1 MRWKWHTSC
10 TKHAPI
16 SSQTLRRGL
25 LGHVELRVSKKLC
38 KGAGLPIIYEAAEA
52 PEIIVSRA
60 GASCDHVI
68 ASLAAQIQDIC
79 LVYAPPPLFLELATK
94 IGCCL
99 IGRYQAF
106 EKRI

>member
-1 MRWKWHTSC
+1 MSC

-52 PEIIVSRA
+52 PEIIV
-60 GASCDHVI
+60 HLI
-68 ASLAAQIQDIC
+68 AAER
-79 LVYAPPPLFLELATK
+79 PPRDPLSDDGEHWH
-94 IGCCL
+94 
-99 IGRYQAF
+99 
-106 EKRI
+106 